1 MFFFFLFRSPS
12 LATRECIRGRIHG
25 PSVFKSVI
33 DARIHAIAVRSW
45 QPDNYSCLTRH
56 HDQSVFPTPRA
67 HACKF
72 VHLTTTDFFIKS
84 GATDRRDFSVFRFD
98 STGHGKHTVAGFPNR
113 CLPFLPVFATP
124 TSVCHIAILFSLFF
138 FHPPSSSRCSFRGL
152 ILIDFERPIDD
163 RF

>member
-12 LATRECIRGRIHG
+12 LATRPRMHSYRGRIHG

-33 DARIHAIAVRSW
+33 EARIHAIAVRSW

-72 VHLTTTDFFIKS
+72 VHLTTISLLSWGQPIDGIFPCFDSI
-84 GATDRRDFSVFRFD
+84 RRDMENIPLLDFQIDVCHFC
-98 STGHGKHTVAGFPNR
+98 PY
-113 CLPFLPVFATP
+113 LPHRRAFAT
-124 TSVCHIAILFSLFF
+124 SRFF
-138 FHPPSSSRCSFRGL
+138 FPFFFFTPRQAL
-152 ILIDFERPIDD
+152 DA
-163 RF
+163 RFAA